1 VLVVF
6 VTTVFVTTV
15 LVTLMIVALMVVAL
29 MVVVVLDGIEKRLD
43 IIVLAADQPDDEL
56 VVFIDV
62 VPGQH
67 ALDAVT
73 IDGDVF
79 TLVVDGSDDGELDL
93 GVGWLVA
100 QHVDEFADGHGFGLS
115 LGAWWS

>member
-1 VLVVF
+1 VVVVF
-6 VTTVFVTTV
+6 VSAV
-15 LVTLMIVALMVVAL
+15 LVALMIVALVIVAL
-29 MVVVVLDGIEKRLD
+29 MIVVVVLDGIEERLD
-43 IIVLAADQPDDEL
+43 VVVLTADQPDDEL
-56 VVFIDV
+56 VVFINV

-79 TLVVDGSDDGELDL
+79 TLVIDGSNDGELDL

-115 LGAWWS
+115 LGA